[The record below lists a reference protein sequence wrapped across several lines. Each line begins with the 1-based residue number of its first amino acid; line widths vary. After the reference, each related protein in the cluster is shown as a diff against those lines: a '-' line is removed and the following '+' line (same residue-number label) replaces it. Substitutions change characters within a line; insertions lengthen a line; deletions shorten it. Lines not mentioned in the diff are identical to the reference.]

1 MCQGCEIDP
10 PGYNV
15 RSCVLLYNTEKRY
28 KKTCNRF
35 TRKHA
40 PHQKRFVTSLSH
52 SKMVPAS
59 GCSQASSAATFAAF
73 LDAKHCEW
81 AVMRH
86 NARPRSKAAGSRLRS
101 LMGTTSGTLLPEP
114 QPHPAM
120 HPARSGDDAGGSS
133 SVHHEPWVRASPP
146 WRVPDSMRDSTS
158 ADSKPTDLSI
168 HARSGSG
175 EKVPHSPGGSLH
187 EVSVTALHEVPVP
200 RGWPEATNPSIDA
213 PLAITTLGAG
223 SIQHVPQRLPSAI
236 GWPEFDRE
244 DAPSPPGAPALG
256 SVHMHPPLPPP
267 YPDNANVGRPYCQ
280 GDHGSW
286 TAGFGGCDT
295 YGDPLDNL
303 PFCDRDQ
310 DSTQEGLTAEQACV
324 ECGVCV
330 YWPPPSPP
338 PLPPPPSPPPPPPPS
353 PPPSPPP
360 LPSPPPGVNITAV
373 LEEQKAKELE
383 ALRRLLDSGTLDQAG
398 YEAAKARVE
407 AKYMSDD
414 EKQEK
419 LDELEEM
426 HRAGVLNETQ
436 YQDAKAKLTGEP
448 DPTSAE
454 GLAKAAA
461 EAEAEKA
468 KAAEAFSLVTK
479 MSLSVAE
486 VLLLMLG
493 MMLVLGGG
501 KVGGGGGGIIKAL
514 AALSLLILI
523 AFAVIQ
529 YLNSVSLLKWPVI
542 GVAFFQF
549 VATILILVG
558 QGGLAMLIVAGSLVL
573 LGLTLALGW
582 LGWLGGL

>member
-1 MCQGCEIDP
+1 M
-10 PGYNV
+10 
-15 RSCVLLYNTEKRY
+15 
-28 KKTCNRF
+28 
-35 TRKHA
+35 
-40 PHQKRFVTSLSH
+40 
-52 SKMVPAS
+52 
-59 GCSQASSAATFAAF
+59 
-73 LDAKHCEW
+73 
-81 AVMRH
+81 
-86 NARPRSKAAGSRLRS
+86 
-101 LMGTTSGTLLPEP
+101 
-114 QPHPAM
+114 
-120 HPARSGDDAGGSS
+120 
-133 SVHHEPWVRASPP
+133 
-146 WRVPDSMRDSTS
+146 
-158 ADSKPTDLSI
+158 
-168 HARSGSG
+168 
-175 EKVPHSPGGSLH
+175 
-187 EVSVTALHEVPVP
+187 
-200 RGWPEATNPSIDA
+200 
-213 PLAITTLGAG
+213 
-223 SIQHVPQRLPSAI
+223 
-236 GWPEFDRE
+236 
-244 DAPSPPGAPALG
+244 
-256 SVHMHPPLPPP
+256 
-267 YPDNANVGRPYCQ
+267 
-280 GDHGSW
+280 
-286 TAGFGGCDT
+286 
-295 YGDPLDNL
+295 
-303 PFCDRDQ
+303 
-310 DSTQEGLTAEQACV
+310 
-324 ECGVCV
+324 
-330 YWPPPSPP
+330 
-338 PLPPPPSPPPPPPPS
+338 
-353 PPPSPPP
+353 
-360 LPSPPPGVNITAV
+360 

-454 GLAKAAA
+454 GWAKAAA